1 MVYCHFACFMFSVRY
16 ILSGSTIHTA
26 RISFFWYFIFERDK
40 GEQLI
45 IIHDIFFLFAWI
57 IQVLYKK
64 MFASEYSLKV
74 DWNVWESKDVKW
86 NLSVNL
92 KQIRQNPNLIYRLH
106 FLLRIF
112 FPWNLFFSIDFVLFA
127 MISSCSRYFDFF
139 FALQN
144 SESGSKSKTVHNTRV
159 SLSQL
164 IQDTIKPQLKHNK
177 FVWRDCVYSS
187 YLVFVQL

>member
-45 IIHDIFFLFAWI
+45 IIHDIFLFAWI

-112 FPWNLFFSIDFVLFA
+112 FPWNLFFSIDLVLFA

-139 FALQN
+139 FLLYRIPNRVQN
-144 SESGSKSKTVHNTRV
+144 LK
-159 SLSQL
+159 QC
-164 IQDTIKPQLKHNK
+164 TIHEFHSRN
-177 FVWRDCVYSS
+177 WYRIR
-187 YLVFVQL
+187 

>member
-1 MVYCHFACFMFSVRY
+1 MIVFIIYGLLPFCMFHVQCS
-16 ILSGSTIHTA
+16 IHPQ
-26 RISFFWYFIFERDK
+26 RINNPYGTDFIFLVFYFRTRQGWTIDNYPR
-40 GEQLI
+40 
-45 IIHDIFFLFAWI
+45 HFFLFAWI

-112 FPWNLFFSIDFVLFA
+112 FPWNLFFSIDLVLFA

-139 FALQN
+139 FAL
-144 SESGSKSKTVHNTRV
+144 
-159 SLSQL
+159 
-164 IQDTIKPQLKHNK
+164 
-177 FVWRDCVYSS
+177 
-187 YLVFVQL
+187 